1 MLLTKA
7 TRDPLVTRQ
16 TSENR
21 FLFFFLPVLF
31 WVSVAYIALGVV

>member
-7 TRDPLVTRQ
+7 TRDPLVGRQ

-21 FLFFFLPVLF
+21 FLFFTSAFLGLC
-31 WVSVAYIALGVV
+31 VAYVALGVG